1 MRLINADSLI
11 SCLNDYALQ
20 NAPIYGRH
28 QNDSAYDTIQSC
40 IKAVGE
46 CKSVDCV
53 QEIKRQVENTHQDL
67 GGLEPYKNERWFKMG
82 LDLMYDQ
89 VMDIINQIGGS
100 SAGEP
105 GTSAVGQGNGS
116 KFYD

>member
-28 QNDSAYDTIQSC
+28 QNDPAYDTIQSC

-53 QEIKRQVENTHQDL
+53 QEIKRQVENAHQDL
-67 GGLEPYKNERWFKMG
+67 GGLEPYKNERWFKIG

>member
-28 QNDSAYDTIQSC
+28 QNDPAYYAIQSC

-53 QEIKRQVENTHQDL
+53 QEIKRQVENAHQDL
-67 GGLEPYKNERWFKMG
+67 GGLEPYKNERWFKIG

-105 GTSAVGQGNGS
+105 GTSTVGQGNGS